1 MIIEQEKPG
10 RFTTLLSIA
19 YSMRKIVNE
28 TFALNGSAIRWR
40 MTAVGFV
47 HCRCHPMKEKSL
59 FPAGVPQDRLRSE
72 DLSERW
78 ETGFS
83 YLVLRTGIEP
93 VSHIPEFLIRCIMQE
108 DRQRECILC
117 CIYLHKPLIFF
128 NQHPDTGNPKSV
140 ILVIGFR

>member
-1 MIIEQEKPG
+1 VENDCSWIRALPVPPNEGEKPV
-10 RFTTLLSIA
+10 S
-19 YSMRKIVNE
+19 
-28 TFALNGSAIRWR
+28 
-40 MTAVGFV
+40 
-47 HCRCHPMKEKSL
+47 H
-59 FPAGVPQDRLRSE
+59 GVPQDRLRSE